1 LSQLLIAHRY
11 AKALLQIGIKE
22 NTLQGLYDE
31 LSAVIGLV
39 ESSPDLERL
48 CLYPLIAPGRK
59 AAAFDEILRLAGAS
73 ETIRRFFVVVAKAAR
88 LDLIYRLGDAFSD
101 LYDDHMGILTAEVTS
116 AQPLTD
122 GQWRALAESFSGRTG
137 KRMKFTQNHDPSLL
151 GGLKVQVGS
160 TVYDASLKGRLN
172 MLKGRLLSA

>member
-1 LSQLLIAHRY
+1 MSQLLIAHRY

-22 NTLQGLYDE
+22 NSLESLYSD
-31 LSAVIGLV
+31 LANVIGIV
-39 ESSPDLERL
+39 ESNPDLERL
-48 CLYPLIAPGRK
+48 CLHPLIAPSCK
-59 AAAFDEILRLAGAS
+59 AAVFDEVLRTAGAGV
-73 ETIRRFFVVVAKAAR
+73 TIRHFFVVVAKAAR

-101 LYDDHMGILTAEVTS
+101 LYDDHKGILNAEVTS
-116 AQPLTD
+116 AQPLTED
-122 GQWRALAESFSGRTG
+122 QQRALKESFEKRTG
-137 KRMKFTQNHDPSLL
+137 KKMNLTEQHDPGLL